1 MAILIIL
8 LIIFIIIALVP
19 ITQHILLSKS
29 LPKTTTT
36 YIFDEQLLTFHENT
50 SSKEYITTTKQ
61 MFTQSDLAKRKQIEY
76 SINLP

>member
-8 LIIFIIIALVP
+8 LVIFTITALAP
-19 ITQHILLSKS
+19 ITQHLLLSKS
-29 LPKTTTT
+29 SPKTTTT
-36 YIFDEQLLTFHENT
+36 YVFDEQLLTFHENT

-61 MFTQSDLAKRKQIEY
+61 MFTQSDLDKRKQTEY